1 LGLEAQY
8 GYTPRV
14 YRKLVHA
21 ATQGGSFANAADI
34 LREQAELSLG
44 VKRLWRAVQR
54 IGQERLAEEEAA
66 TAAYEKL
73 PLPAQQHSPGDQ
85 APRVACVQMDGGRLQ
100 VRDRHE
106 SPDERDAE
114 ATYWS
119 EMKIG
124 VLQSMHSE
132 VQPSD
137 PCPELP
143 ATFADPGKLR
153 EIARE
158 IKGFTS
164 EAEPATAAEAA
175 PEESDD
181 PCDQERPGKPTP
193 LVRSVVGLVGH
204 VDQFGRRLASA
215 AYARGFHAAA
225 RKVFLADGS
234 EANWGVQRRHFS
246 HYTPIVDF
254 VHALMYV
261 YAAAMAGREHAVGWR
276 SYRDWA
282 QWLWSGQVDR
292 VLAALAE
299 RQAEIGLPADKETG
313 TPQAQVAESLRYL
326 TNQRSRMNYA
336 EYRRQG
342 LPITSSYVESTIKQ
356 VNRRMKGTEK
366 FWSVGVNAMLTLVAD
381 QLSETNVIP
390 RFWHRRTARLASEC
404 YHQVP

>member
-66 TAAYEKL
+66 TEAYEKL

-143 ATFADPGKLR
+143 ATFADPGHMR

-164 EAEPATAAEAA
+164 GHAPGAGRRVAAVLDQPAFADELCRVPATGAADHQQLRRINDQASQPPHEGDREVLVRRRQCHADPRRRPTQRNQPHPPLLAPPHRPTGQRVLSSSPLEITNRDMHPPAGRRKEPAGRGGFAA
-175 PEESDD
+175 D
-181 PCDQERPGKPTP
+181 
-193 LVRSVVGLVGH
+193 
-204 VDQFGRRLASA
+204 
-215 AYARGFHAAA
+215 
-225 RKVFLADGS
+225 
-234 EANWGVQRRHFS
+234 
-246 HYTPIVDF
+246 
-254 VHALMYV
+254 
-261 YAAAMAGREHAVGWR
+261 
-276 SYRDWA
+276 
-282 QWLWSGQVDR
+282 
-292 VLAALAE
+292 
-299 RQAEIGLPADKETG
+299 
-313 TPQAQVAESLRYL
+313 
-326 TNQRSRMNYA
+326 
-336 EYRRQG
+336 
-342 LPITSSYVESTIKQ
+342 
-356 VNRRMKGTEK
+356 
-366 FWSVGVNAMLTLVAD
+366 
-381 QLSETNVIP
+381 
-390 RFWHRRTARLASEC
+390 
-404 YHQVP
+404 